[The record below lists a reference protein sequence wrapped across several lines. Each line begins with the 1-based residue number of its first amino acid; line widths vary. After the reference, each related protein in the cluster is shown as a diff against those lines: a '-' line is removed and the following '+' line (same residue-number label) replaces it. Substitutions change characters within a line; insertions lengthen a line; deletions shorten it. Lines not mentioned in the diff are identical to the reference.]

1 MDREIAGVLK
11 LIHFQ
16 HKIKKF
22 LTILCYALIVGG
34 VFIYV
39 FYALHQSRAIKLIKD
54 HADNLKQYKTEK
66 IMTNPRIKIQ
76 HEDGNIYEIRAKK
89 ALHENEQEVIMYDV
103 FAEGKI
109 GKITAGELKITESGD
124 HMVFTQ
130 NPVLI
135 LNQTDK

>member
-1 MDREIAGVLK
+1 MDSVTAQVLK
-11 LIHFQ
+11 LIDSQ

-22 LTILCYALIVGG
+22 LTISCYLLIVGG
-34 VFIYV
+34 FFVYV
-39 FYALHQSRAIKLIKD
+39 FYGFKKSNAIKLVKD
-54 HADNLKQYKTEK
+54 RAESLKDYKTEK

-76 HEDGNIYEIRAKK
+76 HENGNIYDIRAKK

-109 GKITAGELKITESGD
+109 GKITAGELEITESGD
-124 HMVFTQ
+124 HMVFTK

-135 LNQTDK
+135 LNQTE